1 MFISDA
7 NWFYAVAGYF
17 KFVPLRGF
25 SIIFFRNKT
34 HHASN
39 EKCIPTS
46 IQSSVLGASTPGL
59 AVAECA
65 LTCGTFITITH
76 RMYRLY
82 VSMWSAKCE
91 HKLSYKTLMI
101 LAIFHS
107 LEYKNSVFC
116 SSVPSTLLCCLIS
129 FLHILL
135 LFIFSFH
142 FYTFVVYF
150 SLIPAQ
156 RIVFVFIIARP
167 FILLQH
173 TYAGNDDG
181 QDLILTGPRTLHVRV
196 SLHWECTY
204 RALWHWPHK
213 NWMKRL
219 WLWRHLVSSSCLQCS
234 KSPMR
239 TTWTISVY
247 ELFIIY
253 WIM

>member
-173 TYAGNDDG
+173 TYMLAMMMVKIWYWPGRVPYMCAYRSIENAHIAHCG
-181 QDLILTGPRTLHVRV
+181 TGHIRIE
-196 SLHWECTY
+196 W
-204 RALWHWPHK
+204 
-213 NWMKRL
+213 N
-219 WLWRHLVSSSCLQCS
+219 
-234 KSPMR
+234 
-239 TTWTISVY
+239 VY
-247 ELFIIY
+247 GCGVI
-253 WIM
+253 